1 MGKESY
7 YINHDFNSNTHI
19 ELANILN
26 NIKGRFLLSYYNFN
40 GLEELYKNCRIE
52 SKVTPMGTEL
62 IIMNF

>member
-7 YINHDFNSNTHI
+7 YINFNTNTHI

-26 NIKGRFLLSYYNFN
+26 NIKGRFVLSYYNFN
-40 GLEELYKNCRIE
+40 GLQELYKNCRFEYKKTI
-52 SKVTPMGTEL
+52 MGTEL